1 MKVETQ
7 DKILKSD
14 KLIVIIAKCKSP
26 DIRYSGD
33 PNWPGQIFVLVIWTI
48 GLYNFIGVG
57 NESEAK
63 TKCKKLQ
70 TGVHRR
76 YAP

>member
-1 MKVETQ
+1 MRNRRPEEEVHCRTMRTITIQVMKVETQ

-33 PNWPGQIFVLVIWTI
+33 PNWPGQIFVLVI
-48 GLYNFIGVG
+48 
-57 NESEAK
+57 
-63 TKCKKLQ
+63 
-70 TGVHRR
+70 
-76 YAP
+76 